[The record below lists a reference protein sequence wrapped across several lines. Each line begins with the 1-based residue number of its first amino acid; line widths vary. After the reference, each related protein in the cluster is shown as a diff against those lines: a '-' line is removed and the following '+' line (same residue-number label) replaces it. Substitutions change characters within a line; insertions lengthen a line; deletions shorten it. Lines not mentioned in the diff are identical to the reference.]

1 MQGNSLISE
10 FMGIDLDNDK
20 QNNEKEKLFSTNES
34 KELYEMFKVKK
45 DELLNQPNINKKK
58 ILKKEIENL
67 IINIFELKL
76 QKQKSDYFKKVREIE
91 EKWERHPVK
100 EEREREIKI
109 EKDMLSRKTGFNLE
123 EAEKQLRQYTSNQKI
138 RPFFPWKLYFSEVFQ
153 EKDGFDVVIANPPYG
168 FRNILSKEE
177 KKYFR
182 KDKGFQFPSGDIAE
196 LFIIFSIKKL
206 VYPYGILTFIIPKKS
221 LYGESWREVRQTWV
235 SNRLVYLMD
244 ASKAFENV
252 LLEQVSFSII
262 KAPNNNENISVGAL
276 NQYEDRIEVFG
287 SFLLNNI
294 FSNDYK
300 NTQIYRGMYPESL
313 LEKIMKDSI
322 ANTKQLVKGVIGLS
336 NITSYLTF
344 QNNSNYPCV
353 KGIDILRYGLKQNRY
368 LKKEIAKDYLSLFK
382 EDKIV
387 AQKIIAHIQNPFPH
401 ILITMFYDDAKRLI
415 SDTCVEIKVLSHKLE
430 KKFLLAYYQ
439 SSFCNWY
446 AYNFIY
452 NRAIRT
458 MDFINYYIT
467 QIPIPKLV
475 IEYPGKQEPIISLVN
490 KILVL
495 TKDDDYLVNF
505 TKQTKVKDYEKQ
517 INQMVYKLYNLTPEE
532 IEVVEEFSRR

>member
-1 MQGNSLISE
+1 
-10 FMGIDLDNDK
+10 
-20 QNNEKEKLFSTNES
+20 
-34 KELYEMFKVKK
+34 MF
-45 DELLNQPNINKKK
+45 
-58 ILKKEIENL
+58 LKYKN
-67 IINIFELKL
+67 
-76 QKQKSDYFKKVREIE
+76 
-91 EKWERHPVK
+91 
-100 EEREREIKI
+100 
-109 EKDMLSRKTGFNLE
+109 
-123 EAEKQLRQYTSNQKI
+123 
-138 RPFFPWKLYFSEVFQ
+138 
-153 EKDGFDVVIANPPYG
+153 
-168 FRNILSKEE
+168 
-177 KKYFR
+177 
-182 KDKGFQFPSGDIAE
+182 
-196 LFIIFSIKKL
+196 
-206 VYPYGILTFIIPKKS
+206 KKS
-221 LYGESWREVRQTWV
+221 LYGESWREVRQIWV

-276 NQYEDRIEVFG
+276 NQYEARIEVFG
-287 SFLLNNI
+287 SFFLNNI

-300 NTQIYRGMYPESL
+300 NAQIYRGMYPESL

-322 ANTKQLVKGVIGLS
+322 TNTKQLVKGVIGLS

-353 KGIDILRYGLKQNRY
+353 KGIDILRYGLKQDRY
-368 LKKEIAKDYLSLFK
+368 LKKERAKDYLNLFK

-401 ILITMFYDDAKRLI
+401 ILVTMFCDDAKRLI

-475 IEYPGKQEPIISLVN
+475 IEYPGKQEPMISLVN

-495 TKDDDYLVNF
+495 TKDDDYLANS
-505 TKQTKVKDYEKQ
+505 TKQVKVKDYERQ
-517 INQMVYKLYNLTPEE
+517 INQLVYKLYNLTPEE
-532 IEVVEEFSRR
+532 IEIVEGFKNK